1 MTLDP
6 WQRVPVVGEVRLRAV
21 LPGQNLATLHAVAL
35 ARMAGLREHML
46 APCAVHAALAAAIE
60 RRDDAA
66 RAQAQ
71 REIALAEGRREIAE
85 ISACFAQ
92 LDRDGVLVAPA
103 WAGEAYAAAQIGGA
117 ALARWQLA
125 AGARLERLL
134 HAVRGLE
141 AAQPALQAEAEQC
154 RAARIAALARKLMDQ
169 HGYAWS
175 MPPGPECELTPPGR
189 RAALLLAG
197 NAAASRVT
205 LRWAF
210 EEASGAERLEWS
222 LADGATRLRDAAEG
236 AAAVETA
243 LAPVSLAA

>member
-1 MTLDP
+1 MLDP
-6 WQRVPVVGEVRLRAV
+6 WQRVPVVGEVRLRAS

-35 ARMAGLREHML
+35 ARLAGLREHML

-60 RRDDAA
+60 RQDEAA
-66 RAQAQ
+66 HAQAG
-71 REIALAEGRREIAE
+71 RDAALAEGLREIAA
-85 ISACFAQ
+85 IRADFAR

-103 WAGEAYAAAQIGGA
+103 WTGDAAAAQLSGA

-125 AGARLERLL
+125 AGARLERLSQ
-134 HAVRGLE
+134 AVQGLQ
-141 AAQPALQAEAEQC
+141 AAQPALLAEAEHG

-175 MPPGPECELTPPGR
+175 VPPDAGCELTPPGR
-189 RAALLLAG
+189 RTALLLAG
-197 NAAASRVT
+197 NGAAARVT

-210 EEASGAERLEWS
+210 EEASGAECLEWS
-222 LADGATRLRDAAEG
+222 LADGLRRLRDAAHG
-236 AAAVETA
+236 AAAVEAA